1 MYNFSTI
8 ITILKYILDTIYTV
22 GQGSNECSKSD
33 VRIKSGSQ
41 TVEKDTVNEDVSY
54 NVPQLKTNDSKQ
66 TQSRQ
71 RREGQNN
78 RGNFTTGKNKREVF
92 TVTVGQ
98 SRVVRSREGGKSRQR
113 GAECHGRDEEADEVV
128 KKDGINKN
136 PQKVKSVSSD
146 KEIVRSKQ
154 QRKIQSDGIEGD
166 WRGRETKRG
175 QKKDHRREEKEK
187 GGNTRSG
194 TVLVGREGNKVVN
207 LDIAPNTDESIPL
220 VQNKDASVPQQ
231 NTDSINDQSHS
242 SKPRNRRR
250 KRTDIHTQKEGVDN
264 STVEHMTHDTE
275 IVECSHKHR
284 LGQNEKLKTFQEKR
298 SFDRNWRERS
308 REEEDGRKTEVQTVM
323 KKITSAVEENAS
335 GEKVGKEGEIRKNKR
350 SGRPGNRK
358 MKSQWLLLLLTHPCI
373 YTYMHAYIF
382 LSTPGTQVSPTL
394 QSSVLTQHLSD
405 GSYSCMVCCDCIH
418 SRDSI
423 WSCRECYQ
431 VFHLKCIR
439 KWATAPASLL
449 NESKSVTTHFK

>member
-1 MYNFSTI
+1 MY
-8 ITILKYILDTIYTV
+8 YTV

-71 RREGQNN
+71 RRERQNN
-78 RGNFTTGKNKREVF
+78 RGNFTTVKNKREVF

-113 GAECHGRDEEADEVV
+113 GAEYHGRDEEADEVV

-154 QRKIQSDGIEGD
+154 QKKIQSDGIEGD

-175 QKKDHRREEKEK
+175 QKKDHNRREEKEK

-207 LDIAPNTDESIPL
+207 LDIAPNKDESISL
-220 VQNKDASVPQQ
+220 VQNKDASIPQQ

-323 KKITSAVEENAS
+323 KKITSAVEENTS
-335 GEKVGKEGEIRKNKR
+335 GEKVEKEGEIRKNKR

-358 MKSQWLLLLLTHPCI
+358 MKSQWFPLLLTCIIHPCI
-373 YTYMHAYIF
+373 YVHTCMHTSMCLLISSRYTGIPDPTVQCTDT
-382 LSTPGTQVSPTL
+382 TPQ
-394 QSSVLTQHLSD
+394 
-405 GSYSCMVCCDCIH
+405 
-418 SRDSI
+418 
-423 WSCRECYQ
+423 
-431 VFHLKCIR
+431 
-439 KWATAPASLL
+439 
-449 NESKSVTTHFK
+449 